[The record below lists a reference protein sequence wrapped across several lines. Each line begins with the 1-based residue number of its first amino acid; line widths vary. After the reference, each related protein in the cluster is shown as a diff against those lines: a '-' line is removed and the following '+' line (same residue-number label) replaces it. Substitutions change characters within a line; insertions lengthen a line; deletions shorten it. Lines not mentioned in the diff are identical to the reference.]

1 MSDSSQQVLAA
12 HDLRVSVPGRVL
24 VDGLSFAAERGE
36 FIAILGQ
43 NGCGKSLT
51 MMTLAGLRQADA
63 GVVSLLDSPLT
74 SMPRQAIAKSLAL
87 LPQHSDDMF
96 PASVMDTVMTG
107 RHPHIGRFSWESAD
121 DIAIATA
128 ALQQT
133 GIDKLAE
140 RDVMTLSGGERRR
153 LAIAQ
158 VLTQQPDVFLLDEPT
173 NHLDPQH
180 QIDALE
186 LFRRKADNGAVIIA
200 SLHDANLAARYA
212 DRCLLLYGD
221 GHWDLGDRDNI
232 LDAKRLTRLYETPIE
247 AVPWRAGK
255 LFVASGTNAQS
266 T

>member
-1 MSDSSQQVLAA
+1 MPKKLQRVLGAT
-12 HDLRVSVPGRVL
+12 DLRVSVPGRVL
-24 VDGLSFAAERGE
+24 VDDLNFEAAAGE

-51 MMTLAGLRQADA
+51 MMTLAGLRRADT
-63 GVVSLLDSPLT
+63 GVVSLLNSAL
-74 SMPRQAIAKSLAL
+74 SAMPRQAVAKSLAL

-121 DIAIATA
+121 DIAIAKA
-128 ALQQT
+128 ALQRT
-133 GIDKLAE
+133 GIDDLAD

-158 VLTQQPDVFLLDEPT
+158 ILTQQPDVFLLDEPT

-180 QIDALE
+180 QIEALE
-186 LFRRKADNGAVIIA
+186 IFRSKADKGAVVIA

-221 GHWDLGDRDNI
+221 GHWDLGATDEI
-232 LDAKRLTRLYETPIE
+232 LDAQRLTRLYETPIE
-247 AVPWRAGK
+247 AVPWRAGM
-255 LFVASGTNAQS
+255 LFVASGSNAQS